1 MPILIGWMMDE
12 KKSEAMAIRV
22 GRQFQV
28 QFYDIHNINAFNKL
42 LVERL
47 YKIFHIFWHLH
58 KF

>member
-1 MPILIGWMMDE
+1 MMDE

-47 YKIFHIFWHLH
+47 YKIFHIFWHVH